1 MENRSESGEASRP
14 RLQLPA
20 SCDPPVPNG
29 PTKQLVWIIFGGTGH
44 MGRSLVKSALSHGDL
59 VCSVGRVFESR
70 PEDMQSIHENCLG
83 LLCDVRSRES
93 VARVFRQVM
102 DRFGRVDVVA
112 NCSGYGV
119 IGACED
125 QDEHDLRNQFE
136 TNFMGTL
143 HIIHATLPYF
153 RRQQAGR
160 YLIFSSTSG
169 ALGVPG
175 LGPYC
180 ASKYAVEGLIE
191 ALLYE
196 TDAFHV
202 KATLIEPGLVRRDEP
217 DSDTN
222 PLPTWG
228 HFFIKPPSEHY
239 SNSTSPAL
247 HAKRMVQWLGDR
259 QPTSAVKCAEL
270 VWQLGHCSY
279 PPLRLLLG
287 SYAIE
292 SIRDR
297 MRSITEE
304 LEDWKHLNFATVPDS
319 DQGNDEMEIT
329 ADSAAGSQMQ
339 RLTVAKQSLRPR
351 VVFSGIQPTGVPH
364 LGNYVGALRQWVN
377 LQREEQPSTKLI
389 YSIVDLHAITVPQP
403 PETLRQRKREVLA
416 ALLAIGLDPERC
428 TIFYQS
434 SVDMFPVDPPQS
446 KLSLDSSSTLEN
458 RSVGSRLK
466 LGLFSYPVLQAADI
480 LVHRATH
487 VPVGHDQQQ
496 HLEFA
501 RECVTNFNHAY
512 GSHLVHPET
521 IVSPAQRIMSLT
533 EPTSKMSKSHEA
545 QRSRILITDSSQDI
559 RSKIATALTDSTP
572 GISYDPATRP
582 GISNL
587 LEIFSVFDTERR
599 SPAQLAQTYADASPK
614 IFKEAVADALVA
626 GLHGIRDRYLDLS
639 ANNSYLDKIEQ
650 HGARKAQESAKET
663 MDIVKSAVGL

>member
-1 MENRSESGEASRP
+1 METRSDSGEGPPRP
-14 RLQLPA
+14 RLHLPA
-20 SCDPPVPNG
+20 SCDPPAPNG
-29 PTKQLVWIIFGGTGH
+29 PTKQLVWLIFGGTGH

-59 VCSVGRVFESR
+59 VASVGRVFET
-70 PEDMQSIHENCLG
+70 PLEDMQGIHDNCLG
-83 LLCDVRSRES
+83 LLCDVRSRDS
-93 VARVFRQVM
+93 VARAFQQAM

-125 QDEHDLRNQFE
+125 QDEHDVRNQFE

-239 SNSTSPAL
+239 STATSPAL

-297 MRSITEE
+297 MRSVTEE
-304 LEDWKHLNFATVPDS
+304 LEDWKHLNFASVADS
-319 DQGNDEMEIT
+319 EQGNDEMDKT
-329 ADSAAGSQMQ
+329 AA
-339 RLTVAKQSLRPR
+339 AKQAAQPR

-364 LGNYVGALRQWVN
+364 LGNYVGALRQWAR
-377 LQREEQPSTKLI
+377 LQRDEPPSTRLI
-389 YSIVDLHAITVPQP
+389 YSVVDLHAITVPQP
-403 PETLRQRKREVLA
+403 PETLRRRKREVLA

-434 SVDMFPVDPPQS
+434 SS
-446 KLSLDSSSTLEN
+446 KLSLASSSTLEN
-458 RSVGSRLK
+458 KSVGSKLK

-521 IVSPAQRIMSLT
+521 IVSPVQRIMSLT
-533 EPTSKMSKSHEA
+533 EPTSKMSKSHPA
-545 QRSRILITDSSQDI
+545 QKSRILITDTPQEI

-572 GISYDPATRP
+572 GISYDPAARP

-587 LEIFSVFDTERR
+587 LEILSVFDQESRT
-599 SPAQLAQTYADASPK
+599 PAQLAQVYADASPK
-614 IFKEAVADALVA
+614 IFKEAVADALVT
-626 GLHGIRDRYLDLS
+626 GLHGIRDRYLELS
-639 ANNSYLDKIEQ
+639 ADDSYLDRIEQ
-650 HGARKAQESAKET
+650 QGARKAQKSAEET
-663 MDIVKSAVGL
+663 MDIVKAAVGL

>member
-1 MENRSESGEASRP
+1 MKAYMYDNLPGDQRLPHDSGREVTADA
-14 RLQLPA
+14 LANLGVLYHHLPA
-20 SCDPPVPNG
+20 TSEVDVLAANRGYKNRDEIVVSPEKMGDVYEDKVKMFFNEHLHEDEEIRYIRG
-29 PTKQLVWIIFGGTGH
+29 GQGYFDVRNQGDEWVRIQLEKDDLIILPAGIFHRFTTDESNIFGGTGH

-70 PEDMQSIHENCLG
+70 PEDMQGIHENCLG

-93 VARVFRQVM
+93 VNRVFRQVM

-239 SNSTSPAL
+239 STSTSPAL

-304 LEDWKHLNFATVPDS
+304 LEDWKHLNFATL
-319 DQGNDEMEIT
+319 GEG
-329 ADSAAGSQMQ
+329 A
-339 RLTVAKQSLRPR
+339 SL
-351 VVFSGIQPTGVPH
+351 
-364 LGNYVGALRQWVN
+364 
-377 LQREEQPSTKLI
+377 
-389 YSIVDLHAITVPQP
+389 
-403 PETLRQRKREVLA
+403 
-416 ALLAIGLDPERC
+416 
-428 TIFYQS
+428 
-434 SVDMFPVDPPQS
+434 
-446 KLSLDSSSTLEN
+446 
-458 RSVGSRLK
+458 
-466 LGLFSYPVLQAADI
+466 
-480 LVHRATH
+480 
-487 VPVGHDQQQ
+487 
-496 HLEFA
+496 
-501 RECVTNFNHAY
+501 
-512 GSHLVHPET
+512 
-521 IVSPAQRIMSLT
+521 
-533 EPTSKMSKSHEA
+533 
-545 QRSRILITDSSQDI
+545 
-559 RSKIATALTDSTP
+559 
-572 GISYDPATRP
+572 
-582 GISNL
+582 
-587 LEIFSVFDTERR
+587 
-599 SPAQLAQTYADASPK
+599 
-614 IFKEAVADALVA
+614 
-626 GLHGIRDRYLDLS
+626 
-639 ANNSYLDKIEQ
+639 
-650 HGARKAQESAKET
+650 
-663 MDIVKSAVGL
+663 